1 MANLSIDSGIIGEYT
16 PHGRMDIPAG
26 ERSRRQGSDILGG
39 QTPAGTSGVWPS
51 KASEQGD
58 VDTLAVRLRK
68 ARGKAALPIYMARP
82 ARGRGLQTGEKGITG
97 KP

>member
-1 MANLSIDSGIIGEYT
+1 
-16 PHGRMDIPAG
+16 MDIPAG
-26 ERSRRQGSDILGG
+26 ERSWRQGSDILGG

-68 ARGKAALPIYMARP
+68 SLRQGCAVNLYGEVSK
-82 ARGRGLQTGEKGITG
+82 GRGLSKLVYSYYGRSWTTKHSNYVVWQI
-97 KP
+97 

>member
-1 MANLSIDSGIIGEYT
+1 
-16 PHGRMDIPAG
+16 MDIPAG

-39 QTPAGTSGVWPS
+39 QTPTGTSGVWPS

-68 ARGKAALPIYMARP
+68 SPRQSFIANLYVEASK
-82 ARGRGLQTGEKGITG
+82 GRGLSKLVYSYYGRSGAIKHSNYVVWQI
-97 KP
+97 